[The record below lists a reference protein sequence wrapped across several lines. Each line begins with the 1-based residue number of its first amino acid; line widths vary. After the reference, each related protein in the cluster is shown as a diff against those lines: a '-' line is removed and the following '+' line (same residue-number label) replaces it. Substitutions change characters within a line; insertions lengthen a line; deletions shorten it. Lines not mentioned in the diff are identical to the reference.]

1 MQKQPQ
7 QEAALLTWSEQQD
20 SNPRMM
26 PGRLVFTR
34 FGLIVCPSKVPGKT
48 LVCLRHCSA

>member
-20 SNPRMM
+20 PNPRMTARKACVHAFRSHYL
-26 PGRLVFTR
+26 PQ
-34 FGLIVCPSKVPGKT
+34 
-48 LVCLRHCSA
+48 

>member
-26 PGRLVFTR
+26 ARKACVHASR
-34 FGLIVCPSKVPGKT
+34 SH
-48 LVCLRHCSA
+48 CLPQ